1 MANRIKMDK
10 VHAIQRLRQQGWAER
25 RISRELNIHRS
36 TVRRYTDP
44 SPHPD
49 DNSKCTKAPTGSELA
64 DGSKCTTQAPPGKS
78 RCEQY
83 RKIIEDKISQGL
95 SAQRIYQDLVA
106 DHGFT
111 SKYHS
116 VRRFVGKLRATTQ
129 LPVRRIEKG
138 PGKEGQID
146 YGTGAGVIS
155 QKGSRRKTHVF
166 RIVLGYSRKGYSESD
181 YRQTADSFIQC
192 LENSFWYFGGVP
204 EVCVIDNLKAGVIE
218 ADWFDP
224 LINPKLQAFAD
235 HYGTV
240 IMPTKPYTPR
250 HKGKIESGINYV
262 QSNALK
268 GKTFNSLAE
277 QNTWLEHW
285 ERSVADK
292 RIHGTTRKQVQKVFE
307 EEERP
312 ALKPLPPCRFPF
324 FNEAKRSV
332 HRDGHI
338 EVAKAYYSVPP
349 EYTGRQVWAR
359 WDGKLVRVYDAT
371 KNFKQIA
378 THAQLEPGRFSTDD
392 KHIHARKF
400 SKVELGAEAL
410 LKRVSWFG
418 EHSQR
423 WAKAMLEHR
432 GIPGVRVLVGFESL
446 AKSYDVDQ
454 IERACKTALGCGI
467 FRLKPLRKL
476 LKNGSSQPQESFE
489 FMSEHEIIRD
499 MASYGE
505 VVRRAIGDGT

>member
-1 MANRIKMDK
+1 
-10 VHAIQRLRQQGWAER
+10 L
-25 RISRELNIHRS
+25 
-36 TVRRYTDP
+36 
-44 SPHPD
+44 
-49 DNSKCTKAPTGSELA
+49 
-64 DGSKCTTQAPPGKS
+64 
-78 RCEQY
+78 
-83 RKIIEDKISQGL
+83 
-95 SAQRIYQDLVA
+95 
-106 DHGFT
+106 
-111 SKYHS
+111 
-116 VRRFVGKLRATTQ
+116 

-146 YGTGAGVIS
+146 FGTGARVIS

-166 RIVLGYSRKGYSESD
+166 RIVLSYSRKGYSESD
-181 YRQTADSFIQC
+181 FRQTADSFIQC

-224 LINPKLQAFAD
+224 VINPKLQAFAD
-235 HYGTV
+235 YYGTV

-268 GKTFNSLAE
+268 GKTFSSLTE
-277 QNTWLEHW
+277 QNAWLEHW

-292 RIHGTTRKQVQKVFE
+292 RIHGTTRKHVEKVFE
-307 EEERP
+307 EEERS

-359 WDGKLVRVYDAT
+359 WDGRLVRVYDM
-371 KNFKQIA
+371 NFKQIA
-378 THAQLEPGRFSTDD
+378 THAQLEPGRFSSDE

-446 AKSYDVDQ
+446 AKSYDIDQ
-454 IERACKTALGCGI
+454 IERACETALSCGM

-476 LKNGSSQPQESFE
+476 LKDGASQPQESFE